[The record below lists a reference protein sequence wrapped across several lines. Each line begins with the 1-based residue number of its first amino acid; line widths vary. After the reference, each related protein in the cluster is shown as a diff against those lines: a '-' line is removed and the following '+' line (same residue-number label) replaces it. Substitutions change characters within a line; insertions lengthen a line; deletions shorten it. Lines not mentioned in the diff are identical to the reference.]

1 MCRFI
6 LPQLKLNIE
15 RWRWNEE
22 YRVYVSNMGN
32 FKDEHK
38 KLIAV
43 KIGSNDGYVKIKT
56 PYGIKSAHR
65 LVMLTWKPIPNAED
79 MTVDHLDH
87 NKRNNKLD
95 NLEWVTKEENWN
107 RAMQD
112 CVIQDNQTEVK
123 DNKIY
128 GFQAPQHK
136 IIGAAAPIEQKTQT
150 TKKQVIKGRRIRT
163 GKQTFENIDEA
174 IAWMRKSGFLNDS
187 YIKENIESKI
197 ANAIKN
203 NKLYCGRKWKYV
215 NN

>member
-6 LPQLKLNIE
+6 LPTLKLNIE
-15 RWRWNEE
+15 RWKWNSEF
-22 YRVYVSNMGN
+22 RVYISNMGN

-38 KLIAV
+38 KPIAI
-43 KIGSNDGYVKIKT
+43 KIGSNSGYVKIKT
-56 PYGIKSAHR
+56 PYGVKSAHR
-65 LVMLTWKPIPNAED
+65 LVMLTWKPIPNAEE

-95 NLEWVTKEENWN
+95 NLEWVDETENKTRAKE
-107 RAMQD
+107 D
-112 CVIQDNQTEVK
+112 
-123 DNKIY
+123 IY
-128 GFQAPQHK
+128 K
-136 IIGAAAPIEQKTQT
+136 EAAAPVEQKTQT
-150 TKKQVIKGRRIRT
+150 TKKQVIHGRRIRT

-187 YIKENIESKI
+187 YIRENIESKI

>member
-6 LPQLKLNIE
+6 LPTLKLNIE
-15 RWRWNEE
+15 RWKWNSEF
-22 YRVYVSNMGN
+22 RVYVSNMGN

-38 KLIAV
+38 KPIAI
-43 KIGSNDGYVKIKT
+43 KIGSSSGYVKIKT
-56 PYGIKSAHR
+56 PYGVKSAHR
-65 LVMLTWKPIPNAED
+65 LVMLTWKPIPNAEE

-87 NKRNNKLD
+87 NKRNNKLE
-95 NLEWVTKEENWN
+95 NLEWVDETENKTRAKEDMYKE
-107 RAMQD
+107 
-112 CVIQDNQTEVK
+112 
-123 DNKIY
+123 
-128 GFQAPQHK
+128 
-136 IIGAAAPIEQKTQT
+136 AAAPVKQKTQT
-150 TKKQVIKGRRIRT
+150 TKKQVIHGRRIRT

-174 IAWMRKSGFLNDS
+174 IAWMRTSGFLNDS

>member
-6 LPQLKLNIE
+6 LPTLKLNIE
-15 RWRWNEE
+15 RWKWNSEF
-22 YRVYVSNMGN
+22 RVYVSNMGN

-38 KLIAV
+38 KPIAI
-43 KIGSNDGYVKIKT
+43 KIGSSSGYVKIKT

-65 LVMLTWKPIPNAED
+65 LVMLTWKPIPNAEE

-87 NKRNNKLD
+87 NKRNNKLE
-95 NLEWVTKEENWN
+95 NLEWVDETENIARAKEDLYE
-107 RAMQD
+107 
-112 CVIQDNQTEVK
+112 E
-123 DNKIY
+123 
-128 GFQAPQHK
+128 
-136 IIGAAAPIEQKTQT
+136 AAAPVEQKTQT
-150 TKKQVIKGRRIRT
+150 TKKQVIHGRRIRT

>member
-6 LPQLKLNIE
+6 LPTLKLNIE
-15 RWRWNEE
+15 RWKWNNEF
-22 YRVYVSNMGN
+22 RVYVSNMGN

-38 KLIAV
+38 KPIAI
-43 KIGSNDGYVKIKT
+43 KIGSSSGYVKIKT

-65 LVMLTWKPIPNAED
+65 LVMLTWKPIPNAEE

-87 NKRNNKLD
+87 NKRNNKLE
-95 NLEWVTKEENWN
+95 NLEWVDETENTARAKEDLYE
-107 RAMQD
+107 
-112 CVIQDNQTEVK
+112 E
-123 DNKIY
+123 
-128 GFQAPQHK
+128 
-136 IIGAAAPIEQKTQT
+136 AAAPVEQKTQT
-150 TKKQVIKGRRIRT
+150 TKKQVIHGRRIRT

>member
-6 LPQLKLNIE
+6 LPTLKLNIE
-15 RWRWNEE
+15 RWKWNSEF
-22 YRVYVSNMGN
+22 RVYVSNMGN

-38 KLIAV
+38 KPIAI
-43 KIGSNDGYVKIKT
+43 KIGSSSGYVKIKT
-56 PYGIKSAHR
+56 PYGVKSAHR
-65 LVMLTWKPIPNAED
+65 LVMLTWKPIPNAEE

-87 NKRNNKLD
+87 NKRNNKLE
-95 NLEWVTKEENWN
+95 NLEWVDETENKTRAKEDMYKE
-107 RAMQD
+107 
-112 CVIQDNQTEVK
+112 
-123 DNKIY
+123 
-128 GFQAPQHK
+128 
-136 IIGAAAPIEQKTQT
+136 AAAPVKQKTQT
-150 TKKQVIKGRRIRT
+150 TKKQVIHGRRIRT

>member
-6 LPQLKLNIE
+6 LPTLKLNIE
-15 RWRWNEE
+15 RWKWNSEF
-22 YRVYVSNMGN
+22 RIYVSNMGN

-38 KLIAV
+38 KPIPV
-43 KIGSNDGYVKIKT
+43 KIGSGSGYVKIKT
-56 PYGIKSAHR
+56 LYGIKSAHR
-65 LVMLTWKPIPNAED
+65 LVMLTWKPIPNAEE

-87 NKRNNKLD
+87 NKRNNKLE
-95 NLEWVTKEENWN
+95 NLEWIDERENTTRAKEDLHIE
-107 RAMQD
+107 
-112 CVIQDNQTEVK
+112 
-123 DNKIY
+123 
-128 GFQAPQHK
+128 
-136 IIGAAAPIEQKTQT
+136 AAAPVEQKTQT

>member
-6 LPQLKLNIE
+6 LPTLKLNIE
-15 RWRWNEE
+15 RWKWNSEF
-22 YRVYVSNMGN
+22 RVYVSNMGN

-38 KLIAV
+38 RNIPI
-43 KIGSNDGYVKIKT
+43 KIHSKNGYVKIKT
-56 PYGIKSAHR
+56 AYGIKSAHR
-65 LVMLTWKPIPNAED
+65 LVMLTWKPIPNAEE

-87 NKRNNKLD
+87 NKRNNKLE
-95 NLEWVTKEENWN
+95 NLEWVDETENKTRAKE
-107 RAMQD
+107 D
-112 CVIQDNQTEVK
+112 
-123 DNKIY
+123 IY
-128 GFQAPQHK
+128 K
-136 IIGAAAPIEQKTQT
+136 EAAAPVEQKTQT
-150 TKKQVIKGRRIRT
+150 TKKQVIHGRRIRT

>member
-6 LPQLKLNIE
+6 LPTLKLNIE
-15 RWRWNEE
+15 RWKWNSEF
-22 YRVYVSNMGN
+22 RIYVSNMGN

-38 KLIAV
+38 KPIAV
-43 KIGSNDGYVKIKT
+43 KIGSGSGYIKIKT
-56 PYGIKSAHR
+56 PYGVKSAHR

-95 NLEWVTKEENWN
+95 NLEWVDETENKTRAKEDIHIE
-107 RAMQD
+107 
-112 CVIQDNQTEVK
+112 
-123 DNKIY
+123 
-128 GFQAPQHK
+128 
-136 IIGAAAPIEQKTQT
+136 AAVPVEQKTQT
-150 TKKQVIKGRRIRT
+150 TKKQVLHDRRIRT
-163 GKQTFENIDEA
+163 GKQTFENLDEA

>member
-6 LPQLKLNIE
+6 LPTLKLNIE
-15 RWRWNEE
+15 RWKWNSEF
-22 YRVYVSNMGN
+22 RVYVSNMGN

-38 KLIAV
+38 RPIAI
-43 KIGSNDGYVKIKT
+43 KIGSSSGYVKIKT
-56 PYGIKSAHR
+56 PYGVKSAHR

-95 NLEWVTKEENWN
+95 NLEWVDETENKTRAKE
-107 RAMQD
+107 D
-112 CVIQDNQTEVK
+112 
-123 DNKIY
+123 IY
-128 GFQAPQHK
+128 K
-136 IIGAAAPIEQKTQT
+136 EAAAPVEQKTQT
-150 TKKQVIKGRRIRT
+150 TKKQVIHGRRIRT

>member
-6 LPQLKLNIE
+6 LPTLKLNIE
-15 RWRWNEE
+15 RWKWNSEF
-22 YRVYVSNMGN
+22 RVYVSNMGN

-38 KLIAV
+38 KPIAI
-43 KIGSNDGYVKIKT
+43 KIGSNSGYVKIKT
-56 PYGIKSAHR
+56 PYGVKSAHR
-65 LVMLTWKPIPNAED
+65 LVMLTWKPIPNAEE

-87 NKRNNKLD
+87 NKRNNKLE
-95 NLEWVTKEENWN
+95 NLEWVYETENKTRAKE
-107 RAMQD
+107 D
-112 CVIQDNQTEVK
+112 
-123 DNKIY
+123 IY
-128 GFQAPQHK
+128 K
-136 IIGAAAPIEQKTQT
+136 EAAAPVEQKTQT
-150 TKKQVIKGRRIRT
+150 TKKQVIHGRRIRT

-174 IAWMRKSGFLNDS
+174 IAWMRRSGFLNDS

>member
-6 LPQLKLNIE
+6 LPTLKLNIE
-15 RWRWNEE
+15 RWKWNSEF
-22 YRVYVSNMGN
+22 RVYISNMGN

-38 KLIAV
+38 RPIAI
-43 KIGSNDGYVKIKT
+43 KIGPKNGYVKVKT
-56 PYGIKSAHR
+56 ACGMKSAHR
-65 LVMLTWKPIPNAED
+65 LVMLTWRPIPNAEE

-87 NKRNNKLD
+87 NKRNNKLE
-95 NLEWVTKEENWN
+95 NLEWVDERENKL
-107 RAMQD
+107 RALED
-112 CVIQDNQTEVK
+112 LCVE
-123 DNKIY
+123 
-128 GFQAPQHK
+128 
-136 IIGAAAPIEQKTQT
+136 AAASVKQKTQT
-150 TKKQVIKGRRIRT
+150 TKKQVIHGRRIRT

-187 YIKENIESKI
+187 YIRENIESKI

>member
-6 LPQLKLNIE
+6 LPTLKLNIE
-15 RWRWNEE
+15 RWKWNSEF
-22 YRVYVSNMGN
+22 RVYVSNMGN

-38 KLIAV
+38 KPIAI
-43 KIGSNDGYVKIKT
+43 KIGSSSGYVKIKT
-56 PYGIKSAHR
+56 PYGVKSAHR
-65 LVMLTWKPIPNAED
+65 LVMLTWKPIPNAEE

-87 NKRNNKLD
+87 NKRNNKLE
-95 NLEWVTKEENWN
+95 NLEWVDE
-107 RAMQD
+107 
-112 CVIQDNQTEVK
+112 TE
-123 DNKIY
+123 NKIRAKEDIY
-128 GFQAPQHK
+128 K
-136 IIGAAAPIEQKTQT
+136 EAAAPVEQKTQT
-150 TKKQVIKGRRIRT
+150 TKKQVIHGRRIRT

-174 IAWMRKSGFLNDS
+174 IAWMRRSGFLNDS